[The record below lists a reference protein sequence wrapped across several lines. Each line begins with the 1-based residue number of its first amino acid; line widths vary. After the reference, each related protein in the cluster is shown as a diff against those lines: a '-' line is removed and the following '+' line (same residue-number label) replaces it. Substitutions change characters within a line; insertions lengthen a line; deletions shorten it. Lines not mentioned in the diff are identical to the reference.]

1 MSRRIG
7 IDLDGVLID
16 HTANKI
22 AAAARLGYTLEPWQ
36 TNTNVIREVMAPHD
50 HALLHDE
57 VYLKMTCEAPAIPG
71 ALEHLATLDGELYIV
86 SARKLK
92 AVRYA
97 QQWLMTNGVFDIVP
111 AERMFFCESRK
122 DKRAICDRL
131 GITAFVDDHLDVLQ
145 SLSPRMKRV
154 LFDHHGVG
162 PRIAVDEG
170 CDVASD
176 WSQVPSLVAAGK

>member
-22 AAAARLGYTLEPWQ
+22 AVAARLGYTLESWQ
-36 TNTNVIREVMAPHD
+36 TNANIICEVMAPHD
-50 HALLHDE
+50 HALLQDE
-57 VYLKMTCEAPAIPG
+57 VYLKLTCDAPPIPG
-71 ALEHLATLDGELYIV
+71 ALEHLATLEGELYIV

-97 QQWLMTNGVFDIVP
+97 QQWLMQHGVFDIVP
-111 AERMFFCESRK
+111 AERMFFCESKK

-131 GITAFVDDHLDVLQ
+131 GITAFVDDHLEVLQ
-145 SLSPRMKRV
+145 LLSPRMKRV
-154 LFDHHGVG
+154 LFDGHGVS
-162 PRIAVDEG
+162 PQLDVDEG
-170 CDVASD
+170 CEVAND
-176 WSQVPSLVAAGK
+176 WSQVGAMVASSK